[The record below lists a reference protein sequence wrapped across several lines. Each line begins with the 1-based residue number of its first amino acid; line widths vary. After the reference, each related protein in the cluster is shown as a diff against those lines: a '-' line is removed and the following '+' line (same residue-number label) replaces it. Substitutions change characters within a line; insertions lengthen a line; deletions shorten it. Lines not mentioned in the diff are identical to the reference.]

1 MAHSAR
7 APEEAVHWTFGD
19 AAVALLGVV
28 ARNPTLVG
36 GSTAFLVALSFVSAN
51 AIWYQPHAHSGAFFA
66 TRDFVRSDVAEPV
79 EETTTIRIERQDPIE
94 SPQVEPKRIEG
105 DATVKSVQKILGELK
120 FYGGEIDGFYGPNT
134 KLAIEA
140 YQNKMGLAVTGA
152 VDETLLDQ
160 LGTGSVKQLPSPAP
174 RQIQTEEAASP
185 ATVRT
190 AERDERVASVQSGL
204 REFGNEAMQVDGLM
218 GAKTKAAIL
227 EFQSLFGLPETGEA
241 DAAVLAKMK
250 EIGLIQ

>member
-7 APEEAVHWTFGD
+7 APEEAAQWTFGD
-19 AAVALLGVV
+19 AAAALLGVV

-51 AIWYQPHAHSGAFFA
+51 ALWYQPHAHSGAFFA
-66 TRDFVRSDVAEPV
+66 TRDFVRSDTVDPV
-79 EETTTIRIERQDPIE
+79 EETTIRIERQDQIE
-94 SPQVEPKRIEG
+94 SPQVETKRVEG

-120 FYGGEIDGFYGPNT
+120 FYGGDIDGVYGPNT
-134 KLAIEA
+134 RLAIEA

-160 LGTGSVKQLPSPAP
+160 LGTGSVTQLPSPAP
-174 RQIQTEEAASP
+174 RQIPTEEAAFP
-185 ATVRT
+185 AAARP
-190 AERDERVASVQSGL
+190 AERDERVANVQSGL
-204 REFGNEAMQVDGLM
+204 REFGNESMQVDGLM

>member
-1 MAHSAR
+1 M
-7 APEEAVHWTFGD
+7 EE
-19 AAVALLGVV
+19 
-28 ARNPTLVG
+28 
-36 GSTAFLVALSFVSAN
+36 
-51 AIWYQPHAHSGAFFA
+51 
-66 TRDFVRSDVAEPV
+66 
-79 EETTTIRIERQDPIE
+79 TTIRIERQDQIE
-94 SPQVEPKRIEG
+94 SPQAETKRVKG

-120 FYGGEIDGFYGPNT
+120 FYGGDIDGVYGPNT
-134 KLAIEA
+134 RLAIEA
-140 YQNKMGLAVTGA
+140 YQNKMGLVVTGA

-160 LGTGSVKQLPSPAP
+160 LGTGSVTQLPSPAP
-174 RQIQTEEAASP
+174 RQIPTEEAAVP
-185 ATVRT
+185 AAARP

-204 REFGNEAMQVDGLM
+204 REFGNESMQVDGLM

>member
-7 APEEAVHWTFGD
+7 APEEAAQFTFGD
-19 AAVALLGVV
+19 AVGALLGVI

-51 AIWYQPHAHSGAFFA
+51 ALWYQPYAHSGAFFA
-66 TRDFVRSDVAEPV
+66 TRDFVRSDKMVPLDE
-79 EETTTIRIERQDPIE
+79 TTIRIERQDEIE
-94 SPQVEPKRIEG
+94 SPQIELNRVEG
-105 DATVKSVQKILGELK
+105 DATVKSVQKILGELR
-120 FYGGEIDGFYGPNT
+120 YYDGDIDGVYGPNT
-134 KLAIEA
+134 KMAIEA
-140 YQNKMGLAVTGA
+140 YQDKMGLDVTGA

-160 LGTGSVKQLPSPAP
+160 LGIGSVTHLPSPAP
-174 RQIQTEEAASP
+174 RQIPTDERAAP
-185 ATVRT
+185 ATSGA
-190 AERDERVASVQSGL
+190 AERDERVASIQSGL
-204 REFGNEAMQVDGLM
+204 REFGNESIQVDGRV

-250 EIGLIQ
+250 EIGLIE